1 MKNTA
6 LILTFLIL
14 AVMGGM
20 MVVFENQYGEYFLL
34 ASVFLGLYFNLKDEF
49 GGHDCSDHE
58 KTISRSFSQYG
69 DTGVVFN
76 MGKEVKCSKCGKTR
90 TT

>member
-14 AVMGGM
+14 AVTGGM
-20 MVVFENQYGEYFLL
+20 MVVFENLYGEYFLL
-34 ASVFLGLYFNLKDEF
+34 ASVFLGIYFNIKEEF

-58 KTISRSFSQYG
+58 ETVTRSFFQDG

-76 MGKEVKCSKCGKTR
+76 MGKEVKCTKCGKTR
-90 TT
+90 SA